1 MNKVKFLMFAL
12 ASFVAVSCVTDPVDE
27 SPVASVDN
35 LVAKKIL
42 NSANSAIDGE
52 LILYVSDEAVEQF
65 AAAQCATRSGNV
77 EFDALADE
85 FGAVSIEQVFNMTV
99 DTERKMA
106 AGLHRWFVV
115 KFDEG
120 SNVEAVA
127 RKFASLDVVKRVQFN
142 SQVEK
147 PEVQAFPVQPI
158 ASTRAT
164 DMPFNDEMLPLQW
177 HYDNRGD
184 VDLNGLNEPVAD
196 ADINLFEAWKYTTG
210 NPQVVVAVVDE
221 GVYYDHPDLAANM
234 WVNEAELTGAEGVDD
249 DGNGYVDDVYGWN
262 GVTNT
267 GKITWNAGPAD
278 SGHGTHVAGT
288 VAAVNNNGGLAGVAG
303 GSGPGTGTGARIMS
317 CQTFSSSPDGNVLT
331 GGVVGNARAVMYA
344 ADNGASILQNSW
356 GYGVE
361 DSATDA
367 DYTNYWSVEYEAFK
381 YFRAASGCSAMDG
394 NVIIFAAGND
404 GQPMASYPGAYN
416 EFLAVT
422 ATGPDGL
429 PAWYTNYNSGCN
441 VAAPGGELYTI
452 WRGNK
457 ADSYW
462 MDGCVLSSIPAEII
476 DELSGAPYGTPYA
489 YMQGTSMACPHVSGI
504 AALVLSY
511 AIENNIKLTNTE
523 LYEILTTSVNDI
535 DSKLKGTKVNGGYG
549 GQMNLASYKGK
560 MGTGSIDAFRA
571 IMNVRGTTC
580 VAAVVGEE
588 IEIDVNALLGDGNL
602 GMKVLKDYVISDDVR
617 QRLGIKPDDT
627 VFSNKLILTTTKPGC
642 GTIKV
647 NLVAGGSHVGGGQ
660 TMGGMLIEKEIAII
674 SRVNN
679 NTAGWL

>member
-1 MNKVKFLMFAL
+1 
-12 ASFVAVSCVTDPVDE
+12 
-27 SPVASVDN
+27 
-35 LVAKKIL
+35 
-42 NSANSAIDGE
+42 
-52 LILYVSDEAVEQF
+52 
-65 AAAQCATRSGNV
+65 
-77 EFDALADE
+77 
-85 FGAVSIEQVFNMTV
+85 
-99 DTERKMA
+99 
-106 AGLHRWFVV
+106 
-115 KFDEG
+115 
-120 SNVEAVA
+120 
-127 RKFASLDVVKRVQFN
+127 
-142 SQVEK
+142 
-147 PEVQAFPVQPI
+147 
-158 ASTRAT
+158 
-164 DMPFNDEMLPLQW
+164 
-177 HYDNRGD
+177 
-184 VDLNGLNEPVAD
+184 
-196 ADINLFEAWKYTTG
+196 
-210 NPQVVVAVVDE
+210 
-221 GVYYDHPDLAANM
+221 
-234 WVNEAELTGAEGVDD
+234 
-249 DGNGYVDDVYGWN
+249 
-262 GVTNT
+262 
-267 GKITWNAGPAD
+267 
-278 SGHGTHVAGT
+278 
-288 VAAVNNNGGLAGVAG
+288 
-303 GSGPGTGTGARIMS
+303 
-317 CQTFSSSPDGNVLT
+317 
-331 GGVVGNARAVMYA
+331 MYA

-523 LYEILTTSVNDI
+523 LYEILTTSVNDL